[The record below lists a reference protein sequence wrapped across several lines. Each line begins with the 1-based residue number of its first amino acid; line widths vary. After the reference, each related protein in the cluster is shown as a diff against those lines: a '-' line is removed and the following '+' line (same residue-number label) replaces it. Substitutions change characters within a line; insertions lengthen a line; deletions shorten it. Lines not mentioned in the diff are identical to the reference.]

1 MEAGSALAN
10 VLAASTLEA
19 IQAPGAVDAVVVGSG
34 AAGGLASALLTE
46 AGLRVLVLEAGSAK
60 AAAPLPQRRG
70 AKALR
75 RFTEEIQRVRGNL
88 SAAGRRKSVR
98 NAAETVVGD
107 RDFAYVTPRDY
118 PFEWVRARRLGGRM
132 VDPGHGRQYYRL
144 AADDFA
150 PSDGRSP
157 AWPLMPGELAPWYAL
172 VEQRLKLAG
181 ARDGVPW
188 LPDSELE
195 YFLEP
200 NADEI
205 ALQSAIAKRWP
216 MSKPIVGRFAPPL
229 SGVAAAAKTGRLF
242 VRDRAVAR
250 KVLVRSGRA
259 HGIEWVDQSG
269 RCERVEAPL
278 IFLCASTLESTR
290 LLLLSLGERSGDEQ
304 RRGQPEALGRHL
316 MDHIRVI
323 LKAWAPP
330 LAPGAKQEPGRCLFL
345 PRFDARNLSMNP
357 PPERGFGVQ
366 VYQLP
371 WRVGSKFGAVSFG
384 EMTPRPENRVTLDP
398 CRKDAWNIPILSIR
412 CGLDESEKQL
422 ACEQTVA
429 LRELAKVARATVVS
443 VSLAP
448 PGSACHECGTARMG
462 ADRAI
467 RCSILSTNV
476 GPRAGCTSL
485 TARRSRR
492 KASPIRL

>member
-75 RFTEEIQRVRGNL
+75 RFTEEFQRVRGNL

-229 SGVAAAAKTGRLF
+229 SGVAAAAKTGQPVCPRSRCRAEGSRPFRASAWDRVGRPKRPLRARRGAADLSVRL
-242 VRDRAVAR
+242 DPGIDAPAIAVAR
-250 KVLVRSGRA
+250 R
-259 HGIEWVDQSG
+259 
-269 RCERVEAPL
+269 
-278 IFLCASTLESTR
+278 
-290 LLLLSLGERSGDEQ
+290 
-304 RRGQPEALGRHL
+304 ALGR
-316 MDHIRVI
+316 
-323 LKAWAPP
+323 
-330 LAPGAKQEPGRCLFL
+330 
-345 PRFDARNLSMNP
+345 
-357 PPERGFGVQ
+357 
-366 VYQLP
+366 
-371 WRVGSKFGAVSFG
+371 
-384 EMTPRPENRVTLDP
+384 
-398 CRKDAWNIPILSIR
+398 
-412 CGLDESEKQL
+412 
-422 ACEQTVA
+422 
-429 LRELAKVARATVVS
+429 
-443 VSLAP
+443 
-448 PGSACHECGTARMG
+448 
-462 ADRAI
+462 
-467 RCSILSTNV
+467 
-476 GPRAGCTSL
+476 
-485 TARRSRR
+485 
-492 KASPIRL
+492 